1 MIAHRRLGFINKFQ
15 KFKTRNKDGETY
27 HSHLYNQFHFAIWH
41 SLITVHNFSLKVCI
55 LIEQS
60 DTLSKAVGYNI
71 NIANKTVLS

>member
-1 MIAHRRLGFINKFQ
+1 MNAHRRLGFINKFQ
-15 KFKTRNKDGETY
+15 KLKTRNKDGETY

-41 SLITVHNFSLKVCI
+41 SLITEHNYCI